1 MLISLIGEILYLR
14 LLDIRQKK
22 MVINSFFPELPELAL
37 SVLVLAWILFSYQ
50 SYLLY
55 QSFWVQKEL
64 VKIKI
69 IE

>member
-1 MLISLIGEILYLR
+1 MLISLIRKILYLR
-14 LLDIRQKK
+14 LLDIHQKK

-64 VKIKI
+64 VKIEI